1 LNSIDVQTITNLRK
15 AGATNEEKHMKLIK
29 RAALG
34 GLLMAT
40 SLTML
45 GAQAATKW
53 DMPTPYGDGVH
64 HTKNVRAF
72 AKDVKKAT
80 GGELNIVVHSGASLY
95 KHPEIHRAVRSGQV
109 SIGEMFM
116 GLLGNDD
123 PVFKADNIPFLAS
136 DFASAKKLWKASRP
150 FIEKSLSKQGLKL
163 LYAVPW
169 PPQGFYTKTAI
180 NSGADLKGLKLRA
193 YSPATSRLAVLLG
206 AAPTTVQT
214 PEIPQAFTSG
224 LIDAMVTSP
233 STGVSSQA
241 WDYVSHYTDT
251 QAWIPKNMVI
261 VNARAFKRLP
271 KAQQKAV
278 MDAAAKAEKRG
289 WEMAMKETRSKTE
302 TLRDHG
308 MIVSEPTAQLKADLK
323 KVGAIMSKEWA
334 AEAGAA
340 GQQILS
346 QMQ

>member
-1 LNSIDVQTITNLRK
+1 
-15 AGATNEEKHMKLIK
+15 MKLIK
-29 RAALG
+29 RVTLSGLALAA
-34 GLLMAT
+34 GLTLMSAH
-40 SLTML
+40 
-45 GAQAATKW
+45 AATKW

-72 AKDVKKAT
+72 AADVKKAT
-80 GGELNIVVHSGASLY
+80 GGDLNIVVHSGASLY

-136 DFASAKKLWKASRP
+136 DFDSARKLWKASRP
-150 FIEKSLSKQGLKL
+150 FIEKSLAKQGLML

-169 PPQGFYTKTAI
+169 PPQGFYTRKAI
-180 NSGADLKGLKLRA
+180 HSAADLKGLKLRA

-206 AAPTTVQT
+206 ASPTTVQT
-214 PEIPQAFTSG
+214 PEIPQAFTTG

-271 KAQQKAV
+271 KADQKALL
-278 MDAAAKAEKRG
+278 DAAARAEKRG
-289 WEMAMKETRSKTE
+289 WEMAMKETKTK
-302 TLRDHG
+302 TDMLRQHG
-308 MIVSEPTAQLKADLK
+308 MTVSKPSPQLKADLK
-323 KVGAIMSKEWA
+323 KVGATMAKEWA

-340 GQQILS
+340 GQKILS
-346 QMQ
+346 QMK